1 MSCGADPDGDSWGGK
16 KFYAPLLVAAS
27 RQDKAMAE
35 LLLAY
40 GAEEGRD
47 SAMVQELL
55 AGWTLPLWAGLV
67 CDNESG
73 SMTGRSF
80 FG

>member
-1 MSCGADPDGDSWGGK
+1 MSCGADPDGDSWNGK

-40 GAEEGRD
+40 GAEKEAKEPVRYVNGVKVGRNAPCPYG
-47 SAMVQELL
+47 S
-55 AGWTLPLWAGLV
+55 GKKFKKCCGRGL
-67 CDNESG
+67 
-73 SMTGRSF
+73 
-80 FG
+80 

>member
-1 MSCGADPDGDSWGGK
+1 LSCGADPDGDSWGGK

-40 GAEEGRD
+40 GAEEGKE
-47 SAMVQELL
+47 SAMVKALL
-55 AGWTLPLWAGLV
+55 AG
-67 CDNESG
+67 
-73 SMTGRSF
+73 
-80 FG
+80 

>member
-1 MSCGADPDGDSWGGK
+1 MILLKTLHNGK

-40 GAEEGRD
+40 GVEEGRD
-47 SAMVQELL
+47 SAMVKALL
-55 AGWTLPLWAGLV
+55 
-67 CDNESG
+67 DS
-73 SMTGRSF
+73 
-80 FG
+80 